1 MHVAYAGRSHVS
13 WDPVTDTNSIVSGVA
28 QRYAS
33 ALFELA
39 LEGGALDAV
48 SADLDALEGVIAGS
62 DDLGRLV
69 RSPVF
74 TSDEQVRAITA
85 VLDKIGIG
93 GLAANLVKVAAK
105 NRRLFSVPDMI
116 KGYRVLLAAHRGE
129 TRAEV
134 TSAEALKP
142 EHVAALKDALSGAA
156 GGKDVIVE
164 TKVDASLIG
173 GLIVKIGSRMI
184 DASLKTKLATLKVAL
199 KEVR

>member
-1 MHVAYAGRSHVS
+1 LGS
-13 WDPVTDTNSIVSGVA
+13 VTDTNAIVSGVA

-39 LEGGALDAV
+39 LETRSLDAV
-48 SADLDALEGVIAGS
+48 SADLDALDRLMADSPEFT
-62 DDLGRLV
+62 RLV

-74 TSDEQVRAITA
+74 TAEEQTRAVTA
-85 VLDKIGIG
+85 VLDKAGIG
-93 GLAANLVKVAAK
+93 GLVANFSKVVAS
-105 NRRLFSVPDMI
+105 NRRLFAIPDMI
-116 KGYRVLLAAHRGE
+116 RGFRVLLAAHRGE

-134 TSAEALKP
+134 TSAEPLSA
-142 EHVAALKDALSGAA
+142 EHVAALKDALKGAA
-156 GGKDVIVE
+156 GGKDVAFE
-164 TKVDASLIG
+164 AKTDPSLIG